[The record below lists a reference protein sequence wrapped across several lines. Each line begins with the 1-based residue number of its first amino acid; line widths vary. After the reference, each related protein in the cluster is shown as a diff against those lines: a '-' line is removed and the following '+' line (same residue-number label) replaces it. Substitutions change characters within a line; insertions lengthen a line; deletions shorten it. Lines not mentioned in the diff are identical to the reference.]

1 MAFSLSSLTTYQMKW
16 NVVNVEPMSDLD
28 PEGFKQIESAEVVQ
42 KEQDWGMSTSICMFL
57 KGGGCKYIALSSES
71 TLSVGDEVDVNSLKV
86 IELEREG
93 ETCFKGDGNAL
104 VAEE

>member
-16 NVVNVEPMSDLD
+16 NPVSVELMSDLD
-28 PEGFKQIESAEVVQ
+28 PEGFKQVESAEVVQ